1 MLGDDHLDLIKSIQ
15 DPTREARRQMEKVS
29 GRYLADRLVQS
40 YIDASAVLDGQ
51 AHLGAAA
58 EPYREAASLHDTID
72 QQHRRLWREVASPA
86 SLSELMGSTAR
97 DAAALAG
104 HSIAASSLSELAG
117 SAARDAAA
125 LAGHSIAASSLS
137 ELAGSTARDA
147 AALAGYSITASSLSE
162 VAGCRVSDMM
172 TGSNDIA
179 RLAHVGANPSLAQLG
194 QPSTDA
200 MDAMRSYFEQVRDV
214 ATALRPLETLGS
226 SLYEQFGSTLTARSL
241 QQQLELHS
249 WRDPASDWQRAF
261 QTVVDLA
268 SDAIG
273 YPSPDDES
281 EVEDAES
288 DHETVALDNK
298 NGSAPQ
304 IDAFVLAVRFTL
316 PIYELYGRLRKL
328 ASRVDHAAIGSM
340 PSLERMILAI
350 ASAYPQY
357 ACELAQHAHPFM
369 QRLIWSEAPTGST
382 MHGAVEALTIEDADE
397 FEAHVQA
404 IVKVLRKI
412 EGSTSA

>member
-1 MLGDDHLDLIKSIQ
+1 MLGDDYLDLIKSIQ
-15 DPTREARRQMEKVS
+15 DPTREARRQMEEVS
-29 GRYLADRLVQS
+29 GRYLADRLVES

-58 EPYREAASLHDTID
+58 EAYREVASLRDTID
-72 QQHRRLWREVASPA
+72 QQHRLWREIASPA
-86 SLSELMGSTAR
+86 SLSERMGSTA
-97 DAAALAG
+97 L
-104 HSIAASSLSELAG
+104 
-117 SAARDAAA
+117 DAAA

-147 AALAGYSITASSLSE
+147 AALAGYGTTASSLSE

-288 DHETVALDNK
+288 DHETVTLENK
-298 NGSAPQ
+298 KGSAPQ

-357 ACELAQHAHPFM
+357 ASELARPAHPFL

-382 MHGAVEALTIEDADE
+382 VRGAVEALTIEDADE

-404 IVKVLRKI
+404 MVKVLRKI